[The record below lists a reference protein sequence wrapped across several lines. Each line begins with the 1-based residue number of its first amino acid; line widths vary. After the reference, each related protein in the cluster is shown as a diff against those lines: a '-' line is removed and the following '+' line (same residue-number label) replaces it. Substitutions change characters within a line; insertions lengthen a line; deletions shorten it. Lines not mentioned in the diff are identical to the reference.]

1 MGLINVLDQ
10 SVANLIAAG
19 EVVERPSSA
28 VKEMVENS
36 IDAGA
41 TSVTTEIKNGGLS
54 FLRIT
59 DNGSGMSREDAM
71 MCIRPHA
78 TSKIRNASDLASI
91 MTLGFRGE
99 ALAAISAVTNMRIMT
114 AKEGETSGSVVV
126 CDYGHITDVSETGCP
141 TGTTIVCESMF
152 AHTPA
157 RLKFMK
163 SNATET
169 AYVLSVME
177 RMAIS
182 RPDVAFK
189 FIADG
194 VLKFSTNGDG
204 NLKNA
209 IYSVFGSVATKMNN
223 VEYSHAG
230 ISVKG
235 YISSPETVRGNR
247 AMEHFFINSRA
258 VKNKTLMSALEQAYR
273 SYIPTD
279 KFPLCVLDISLNH
292 SLVDV
297 NIHPSKLEVKFSD
310 EKAVFDAVY
319 YAVRGVL
326 ESSLMRPTLDTFPPS
341 NTSAEKIKVV
351 SAFVPSE
358 KTEKYERTKIFDS
371 YMSGKKE
378 EENATMRVN
387 IDISCE
393 EDKKALTEKEN
404 VIQSITHDKN
414 ALLRSS
420 SGFPDESLIEK
431 ILSENTKKNETS
443 EKRDI
448 KSESKEVI
456 FGINEEDSENTYA
469 PQANNSSAL
478 QHDILNNDGKAEFA
492 DEKVSESEPVFPKI
506 EVKDAEIPGKTA
518 NEIPE
523 YTIIGELY
531 STYIIMQLEDKIILV
546 DKHAAHER
554 INFEILRAGISGKN
568 PNIQLLISP
577 IESDISAEEAAYAI
591 EFEKEISDCGFAFEI
606 KDGKKAVISG
616 IPSGFDIP
624 TAADMF
630 VSLLGGLLENRESIE
645 LKRRSIFE
653 SALYQTACKAS
664 IKGGIA
670 YDTDLVKYVCDN
682 LLRYD
687 CIKYCPHG
695 RPVAFEITKRE
706 LDRRFGRIK

>member
-182 RPDVAFK
+182 RPDVSFK

-194 VLKFSTNGDG
+194 VLKFSTSGDG

-209 IYSVFGSVATKMNN
+209 IYSVFGSVATKMNA

-230 ISVKG
+230 IVVKG

-273 SYIPTD
+273 SYIPSD

-319 YAVRGVL
+319 YAIRGVL
-326 ESSLMRPTLDTFPPS
+326 ESSLMRPTLDTFSPS

-378 EENATMRVN
+378 EEKNAARVN

-393 EDKKALTEKEN
+393 EDEKPVSEN
-404 VIQSITHDKN
+404 VIQNKAFDKN

-420 SGFPDESLIEK
+420 NGFPDESLIEK
-431 ILSENTKKNETS
+431 ILSENTKNNESS
-443 EKRDI
+443 EKQDI
-448 KSESKEVI
+448 KSDSKEVF
-456 FGINEEDSENTYA
+456 FGINEEDSENTYV
-469 PQANNSSAL
+469 PPVNNRSTL
-478 QHDILNNDGKAEFA
+478 QHDILNNEAKAEFS

-531 STYIIMQLEDKIILV
+531 ATYIIMQLEDKIILV

-554 INFEILRAGISGKN
+554 INFEILKAGISGKN

-577 IESDISAEEAAYAI
+577 IESDISPEEAAYAL
-591 EFEKEISDCGFAFEI
+591 EFEKEISDCGFTFEI

-624 TAADMF
+624 TATDMF
-630 VSLLGGLLENRESIE
+630 VSLLIGLLENHENIE

>member
-1 MGLINVLDQ
+1 M
-10 SVANLIAAG
+10 ANLIAAG

-59 DNGSGMSREDAM
+59 DNGSGMGREDAM

-194 VLKFSTNGDG
+194 VLKFSTSGDG

-209 IYSVFGSVATKMNN
+209 IYSVFGSVATKMNA

-230 ISVKG
+230 IVVKG

-273 SYIPTD
+273 SYIPSD

-326 ESSLMRPTLDTFPPS
+326 ESSLMRPTLDTFSPS

-378 EENATMRVN
+378 EEKTDTRVN

-393 EDKKALTEKEN
+393 EDEKPVSEN
-404 VIQSITHDKN
+404 VIQNKAFDKN

-420 SGFPDESLIEK
+420 NGFPDESLIEK
-431 ILSENTKKNETS
+431 ILSENTKKNES
-443 EKRDI
+443 YEKQDI
-448 KSESKEVI
+448 RSDSKEE
-456 FGINEEDSENTYA
+456 FSGINEDDSENTYV
-469 PQANNSSAL
+469 PQANNRSAL
-478 QHDILNNDGKAEFA
+478 QHDILNNEAKAEFA

-531 STYIIMQLEDKIILV
+531 ATYIIMQLEDKIILV

-554 INFEILRAGISGKN
+554 INFEILKAGISGKN

-577 IESDISAEEAAYAI
+577 IESDISPEEAAYAL
-591 EFEKEISDCGFAFEI
+591 EFEKEISDCGFTFEI

-624 TAADMF
+624 TATDMF
-630 VSLLGGLLENRESIE
+630 VSLLSGLLENHENIE

>member
-194 VLKFSTNGDG
+194 VLKFSTSGDG

-209 IYSVFGSVATKMNN
+209 IYSVFGSVATKMNA

-230 ISVKG
+230 IVVKG

-273 SYIPTD
+273 SYIPSD

-319 YAVRGVL
+319 YAIRGVL
-326 ESSLMRPTLDTFPPS
+326 ESSLMRPTLDTFSPS

-371 YMSGKKE
+371 YMDDKKE
-378 EENATMRVN
+378 EENAASKVN

-393 EDKKALTEKEN
+393 EDEKPVSEN
-404 VIQSITHDKN
+404 VIQNKAFDKN

-420 SGFPDESLIEK
+420 SGFPDESLVEK
-431 ILSENTKKNETS
+431 ILSENAKKNESS
-443 EKRDI
+443 EKQDI
-448 KSESKEVI
+448 KSDSKEVF

-469 PQANNSSAL
+469 SHENKSFVF
-478 QHDILNNDGKAEFA
+478 QHDIFNNDAKAEFSY
-492 DEKVSESEPVFPKI
+492 EKVSESEPVFPKI

-531 STYIIMQLEDKIILV
+531 ATYIIMQLEDKIILV

-554 INFEILRAGISGKN
+554 INFEILRAGINEKN

-577 IESDISAEEAAYAI
+577 IESDISPEEAAYAL
-591 EFEKEISDCGFAFEI
+591 EFEKEISDCGFTFEI

-624 TAADMF
+624 TATDMF
-630 VSLLGGLLENRESIE
+630 VSLLSGLLENHENIE

-653 SALYQTACKAS
+653 RALYQTACKAS

>member
-126 CDYGHITDVSETGCP
+126 CDYGRITDVSETGCP

-194 VLKFSTNGDG
+194 VLKFSTSGDG

-209 IYSVFGSVATKMNN
+209 IFSVFGSVATKMNA

-230 ISVKG
+230 IVVKG

-273 SYIPTD
+273 SYIPSD

-319 YAVRGVL
+319 YAIRGVL
-326 ESSLMRPTLDTFPPS
+326 ESSLMRPTLDTFSPS

-378 EENATMRVN
+378 EEKTATRVN

-393 EDKKALTEKEN
+393 EDEKPVSEN
-404 VIQSITHDKN
+404 VIQNKAFDKN

-420 SGFPDESLIEK
+420 SDFPDESLIEK
-431 ILSENTKKNETS
+431 ILSENTKKNESS
-443 EKRDI
+443 EKKDI
-448 KSESKEVI
+448 KSDSKEE
-456 FGINEEDSENTYA
+456 FSGINEEDSENTYV
-469 PQANNSSAL
+469 PPVNKSSAL
-478 QHDILNNDGKAEFA
+478 QHDILNNEAKAEFA

-506 EVKDAEIPGKTA
+506 EVKDAEIQGKTA

-531 STYIIMQLEDKIILV
+531 ATYIIMQLEDKIILV

-577 IESDISAEEAAYAI
+577 IESDISPEEAAYAL
-591 EFEKEISDCGFAFEI
+591 EFEKEISDCGFTFEI

-624 TAADMF
+624 TATDMF
-630 VSLLGGLLENRESIE
+630 VSLLNGLLENHENIE

>member
-1 MGLINVLDQ
+1 MGIINVLDQ

-114 AKEGETSGSVVV
+114 AKAGETSGITVE

-141 TGTTIVCESMF
+141 AGTTIVCESMF

-371 YMSGKKE
+371 YIGGKKE
-378 EENATMRVN
+378 ENAATRVN

-393 EDKKALTEKEN
+393 EDKKALTENEN

-420 SGFPDESLIEK
+420 SAFPDEALVEK
-431 ILSENTKKNETS
+431 ILSENTGKGECSGKQDITDNKEKFLGVS
-443 EKRDI
+443 E
-448 KSESKEVI
+448 E
-456 FGINEEDSENTYA
+456 FSENTYA
-469 PQANNSSAL
+469 THENSSAAL
-478 QHDILNNDGKAEFA
+478 QNDMKAEIA
-492 DEKVSESEPVFPKI
+492 DEKESERDPVFPKI
-506 EVKDAEIPGKTA
+506 EVKDAGIPGKTA
-518 NEIPE
+518 KEIPE

>member
-194 VLKFSTNGDG
+194 VLKFSTSGDG

-209 IYSVFGSVATKMNN
+209 IYSVFGSVATKMNA

-230 ISVKG
+230 IVVKG

-273 SYIPTD
+273 SYIPSD

-319 YAVRGVL
+319 YAIRGVL
-326 ESSLMRPTLDTFPPS
+326 ESSLMRPTLDTFSPS

-378 EENATMRVN
+378 EEKNAARVN

-393 EDKKALTEKEN
+393 EDEKPVSEN
-404 VIQSITHDKN
+404 VIQNKVFDKN

-431 ILSENTKKNETS
+431 ILSENTKKNES
-443 EKRDI
+443 YEKQDI
-448 KSESKEVI
+448 KSDSKEE
-456 FGINEEDSENTYA
+456 FSGINEEDSENTYV
-469 PQANNSSAL
+469 PPVNNRSTL
-478 QHDILNNDGKAEFA
+478 QHDILNNEAKAEFS

-531 STYIIMQLEDKIILV
+531 ATYIIMQLEDKIILV

-577 IESDISAEEAAYAI
+577 IESDISPEEAAYAL
-591 EFEKEISDCGFAFEI
+591 EFEKEISDCGFTFEI

-624 TAADMF
+624 TATDMF
-630 VSLLGGLLENRESIE
+630 VSLLSGLLENHENIE

>member
-114 AKEGETSGSVVV
+114 AKEGENSGSVVV

-194 VLKFSTNGDG
+194 VLKFSTSGDG

-209 IYSVFGSVATKMNN
+209 IYSVFGSVATKMNA

-230 ISVKG
+230 ITVKG

-273 SYIPTD
+273 SYIPSD

-319 YAVRGVL
+319 YAIRGVL
-326 ESSLMRPTLDTFPPS
+326 ESSLTRPTLDTFSPS

-378 EENATMRVN
+378 ENAASKVN

-393 EDKKALTEKEN
+393 EDEKPVSEN
-404 VIQSITHDKN
+404 VIQNKAFDKN

-420 SGFPDESLIEK
+420 SGFPDESLMEK
-431 ILSENTKKNETS
+431 ILSENTKRNES
-443 EKRDI
+443 YEKQDI
-448 KSESKEVI
+448 KSDSKEV
-456 FGINEEDSENTYA
+456 FFAMSEEDSENTYIST
-469 PQANNSSAL
+469 ANKSFAF
-478 QHDILNNDGKAEFA
+478 QHDIFNNDAKAEFSY
-492 DEKVSESEPVFPKI
+492 EKVSESEPVFPKI

-531 STYIIMQLEDKIILV
+531 ATYIIMQLEDKIILV

-577 IESDISAEEAAYAI
+577 IESDISPEEAAYAL
-591 EFEKEISDCGFAFEI
+591 EFEKEISDCGFTFEI

-624 TAADMF
+624 TATDMF
-630 VSLLGGLLENRESIE
+630 VSLLSGLLENHENIE

-653 SALYQTACKAS
+653 RALYQTACKAS

-695 RPVAFEITKRE
+695 RPVAFEITRRE

>member
-182 RPDVAFK
+182 RPDVSFK

-194 VLKFSTNGDG
+194 VLKFSTSGDG

-209 IYSVFGSVATKMNN
+209 IYSVFGSVATKMNA

-230 ISVKG
+230 IVVKG

-273 SYIPTD
+273 SYIPSD

-319 YAVRGVL
+319 YAIRGVL
-326 ESSLMRPTLDTFPPS
+326 ESSLMRPTLDTFSPS

-378 EENATMRVN
+378 EEKNAARVN

-393 EDKKALTEKEN
+393 EDGKPVSEN
-404 VIQSITHDKN
+404 VIQNKAFDKN

-431 ILSENTKKNETS
+431 ILSENTKKNESS
-443 EKRDI
+443 EKQDI
-448 KSESKEVI
+448 KSDSKEE
-456 FGINEEDSENTYA
+456 FSGINEEDSENTYI
-469 PQANNSSAL
+469 PPVNNRSAL
-478 QHDILNNDGKAEFA
+478 QHDILNNEAKAEFA

-531 STYIIMQLEDKIILV
+531 ATYIIMQLEDKIILV

-577 IESDISAEEAAYAI
+577 IESDISPEEAAYAL
-591 EFEKEISDCGFAFEI
+591 EFEKEISDCGFTFEI

-624 TAADMF
+624 TATDMF
-630 VSLLGGLLENRESIE
+630 VSLLNGLLENHENIE

-706 LDRRFGRIK
+706 IDRRFGRIK

>member
-182 RPDVAFK
+182 RPDVSFK

-194 VLKFSTNGDG
+194 VLKFSTSGDG

-209 IYSVFGSVATKMNN
+209 IYSVFGSVATKMNA

-230 ISVKG
+230 IVVKG

-273 SYIPTD
+273 SYIPSD

-319 YAVRGVL
+319 YAIRGVL
-326 ESSLMRPTLDTFPPS
+326 ESSLMRPTLDTFSPS

-378 EENATMRVN
+378 EEKNAARVN

-393 EDKKALTEKEN
+393 EDEKPVSEN
-404 VIQSITHDKN
+404 VIQNKAFDKN

-431 ILSENTKKNETS
+431 ILSENTKKNES
-443 EKRDI
+443 YEKQDI
-448 KSESKEVI
+448 RSDSKEE
-456 FGINEEDSENTYA
+456 FSGINEDNSENTYV
-469 PQANNSSAL
+469 PQANNRSAL
-478 QHDILNNDGKAEFA
+478 QHDILNNEAKAEFS
-492 DEKVSESEPVFPKI
+492 DEKISESEPVFPKI

-531 STYIIMQLEDKIILV
+531 ATYIIMQLEDKIILV

-554 INFEILRAGISGKN
+554 INFEILKAGISGKN

-577 IESDISAEEAAYAI
+577 IESDISPEEAAYAL
-591 EFEKEISDCGFAFEI
+591 EFEKEISDCGFTFEI

-616 IPSGFDIP
+616 IPSGFDMP
-624 TAADMF
+624 TATDMF
-630 VSLLGGLLENRESIE
+630 VSLLSGLLENNENIE

-670 YDTDLVKYVCDN
+670 YDTNLVKYVCDN

>member
-182 RPDVAFK
+182 RPDVSFK

-194 VLKFSTNGDG
+194 VLKFSTSGDG

-209 IYSVFGSVATKMNN
+209 IYSVFGSVATKMNA

-230 ISVKG
+230 IVVKG

-273 SYIPTD
+273 SYIPSD

-319 YAVRGVL
+319 YAIRGVL
-326 ESSLMRPTLDTFPPS
+326 ESSLMRPTLDTFSPS

-378 EENATMRVN
+378 EEKNAARVN

-393 EDKKALTEKEN
+393 EDEKPVSEN
-404 VIQSITHDKN
+404 VIQNKAFDKN

-420 SGFPDESLIEK
+420 NGFPDESLIEK
-431 ILSENTKKNETS
+431 ILSENTKNNESS
-443 EKRDI
+443 EKQDI
-448 KSESKEVI
+448 KSDSKEVF
-456 FGINEEDSENTYA
+456 FGINEEDSENTYV
-469 PQANNSSAL
+469 PPVNNRSTL
-478 QHDILNNDGKAEFA
+478 QHDILNNEAKAEFS

-531 STYIIMQLEDKIILV
+531 ATYIIMQFEDKIILV

-554 INFEILRAGISGKN
+554 INFEILKAGISGKN

-577 IESDISAEEAAYAI
+577 IESDISPEEAAYAL
-591 EFEKEISDCGFAFEI
+591 EFEKEISDCGFTFEI

-624 TAADMF
+624 TATDMF
-630 VSLLGGLLENRESIE
+630 VSLLSGLLENHENIE

>member
-194 VLKFSTNGDG
+194 VLKFSTSGDG

-209 IYSVFGSVATKMNN
+209 IYSVFGSVATKMNA

-230 ISVKG
+230 IVVKG

-273 SYIPTD
+273 SYIPSD

-319 YAVRGVL
+319 YAIRGVL
-326 ESSLMRPTLDTFPPS
+326 ESSLMRPTLDTFSPS

-378 EENATMRVN
+378 EEKNAARVN

-393 EDKKALTEKEN
+393 EDEKPVSEN
-404 VIQSITHDKN
+404 VIQNKVFDKN

-431 ILSENTKKNETS
+431 ILSENTKKNES
-443 EKRDI
+443 YEKQDI
-448 KSESKEVI
+448 RSDSKEE
-456 FGINEEDSENTYA
+456 FSGINEDNSENTYV
-469 PQANNSSAL
+469 PQANNRSAL
-478 QHDILNNDGKAEFA
+478 QHDILNNEAKAEFS

-531 STYIIMQLEDKIILV
+531 ATYIIMQLEDKIILV

-577 IESDISAEEAAYAI
+577 IESDISPEEAAYAL
-591 EFEKEISDCGFAFEI
+591 EFEKEISDCGFTFEI

-624 TAADMF
+624 TATDMF
-630 VSLLGGLLENRESIE
+630 VSLLSGLLENHENIE

>member
-194 VLKFSTNGDG
+194 VLKFSTSGDG

-209 IYSVFGSVATKMNN
+209 IYSVFGSVATKMNA

-230 ISVKG
+230 ITVKG

-273 SYIPTD
+273 SYIPSD

-319 YAVRGVL
+319 YAIRGVI
-326 ESSLMRPTLDTFPPS
+326 ESSLMRPTLDNFSPS

-371 YMSGKKE
+371 YMDDKKE
-378 EENATMRVN
+378 EEKTFPKVN

-393 EDKKALTEKEN
+393 EDEKPVSEN
-404 VIQSITHDKN
+404 VIQNKAFDKN

-420 SGFPDESLIEK
+420 SGFPDESLVEK
-431 ILSENTKKNETS
+431 ILSENAKKNESS
-443 EKRDI
+443 EKQDI
-448 KSESKEVI
+448 KSDSKEVF
-456 FGINEEDSENTYA
+456 FGINEEDSENIYIST
-469 PQANNSSAL
+469 ANKSFAF
-478 QHDILNNDGKAEFA
+478 QHDILNNEAKAKFA

-531 STYIIMQLEDKIILV
+531 ATYIIMQLEDKIILV

-577 IESDISAEEAAYAI
+577 IESDISPEEAAYAL
-591 EFEKEISDCGFAFEI
+591 EFEKEISDCGFTFEI

-624 TAADMF
+624 TATDMF
-630 VSLLGGLLENRESIE
+630 VSLLSGLLENHENIE

-653 SALYQTACKAS
+653 RALYQTACKAS

>member
-152 AHTPA
+152 AHIPA

-194 VLKFSTNGDG
+194 VLKFSTSGDG

-209 IYSVFGSVATKMNN
+209 IYSVFGSVATKMNA

-230 ISVKG
+230 IVVKG

-273 SYIPTD
+273 SYIPSD

-319 YAVRGVL
+319 YAIRGVL
-326 ESSLMRPTLDTFPPS
+326 ESSLMRPTLDTFSPS
-341 NTSAEKIKVV
+341 NTSVEKIKVV

-378 EENATMRVN
+378 EEKTATRVN

-393 EDKKALTEKEN
+393 EDEKPVSEN
-404 VIQSITHDKN
+404 VIQNKAFDKN

-420 SGFPDESLIEK
+420 NGFPDESLIEK
-431 ILSENTKKNETS
+431 ILSENTGKNESS

-469 PQANNSSAL
+469 PHKNNSTDL
-478 QHDILNNDGKAEFA
+478 QNDILNNDGKAEFT
-492 DEKVSESEPVFPKI
+492 DEKVSENEPVFPKI

-531 STYIIMQLEDKIILV
+531 ATYIIMQLEDKIILV

>member
-114 AKEGETSGSVVV
+114 AKSGETSGITVE

-141 TGTTIVCESMF
+141 AGTTIVCESMF

-209 IYSVFGSVATKMNN
+209 MYSVFGSVATKMNN

-319 YAVRGVL
+319 YAIRGVL

-371 YMSGKKE
+371 YIGGKKE
-378 EENATMRVN
+378 ENAATRVN

-393 EDKKALTEKEN
+393 EDKKALTENEN

-420 SGFPDESLIEK
+420 SAFPDEALIEK
-431 ILSENTKKNETS
+431 ILSENTGKGECSGKQDITDNKEKNSGVS
-443 EKRDI
+443 E
-448 KSESKEVI
+448 E
-456 FGINEEDSENTYA
+456 FSENTYA
-469 PQANNSSAL
+469 THEKNSAAL
-478 QHDILNNDGKAEFA
+478 QNDMKAEIA
-492 DEKVSESEPVFPKI
+492 DEKDSERDPVFPKI
-506 EVKDAEIPGKTA
+506 EVKDAGIPGKTA
-518 NEIPE
+518 KEIPE